1 MRLVLQATME
11 VAMPIT
17 VSCTWLLVMRT
28 CRKSA
33 GGLWVMKMPPF
44 LELEWFMVIVTRPDI
59 SVPRDTPSDKHL
71 SDIFYFEAE
80 D

>member
-1 MRLVLQATME
+1 
-11 VAMPIT
+11 
-17 VSCTWLLVMRT
+17 
-28 CRKSA
+28 
-33 GGLWVMKMPPF
+33 
-44 LELEWFMVIVTRPDI
+44 MVIVTRPDI